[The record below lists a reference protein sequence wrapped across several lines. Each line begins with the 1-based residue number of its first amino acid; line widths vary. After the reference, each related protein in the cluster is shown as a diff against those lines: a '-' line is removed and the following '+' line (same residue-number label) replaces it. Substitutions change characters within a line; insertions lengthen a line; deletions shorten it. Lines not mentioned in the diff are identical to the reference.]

1 MSAQRPLELI
11 LARNL
16 LSSLSTPGL
25 LVGEGGSL
33 LFYNEAAGAI
43 IGRSFEDATGLTAD
57 EWTSEFGPL
66 DADGEP
72 IAYDQIQATQ
82 TLRAHM
88 PFHGE
93 FSIKTTSGRRE
104 IALTAIPIVAPDE
117 STAAVVLFWPTDGEP
132 VHAHAAHLSDHA
144 HEHDHGGGAPRN
156 GTAA

>member
-57 EWTSEFGPL
+57 EWTREFGPL

-72 IAYDQIQATQ
+72 IAYDNITATQ

-88 PFHGE
+88 PFQGE
-93 FSIKTTSGRRE
+93 FSIKTAGGRRE

-132 VHAHAAHLSDHA
+132 VHAHAAHLSGHA
-144 HEHDHGGGAPRN
+144 HEHDDGTSAGGA
-156 GTAA
+156 GT